1 MTQPTIDTTQTL
13 LVGIE
18 MRLPP
23 QSRELKQVSQ
33 QAETKANAKSGTTT
47 SSLHYWK
54 WEEES
59 IKTFTKGKNK
69 GKTKSSIVKFDGLE
83 TLRSFQS
90 SYKNALE
97 HYARF
102 PFATGAKL
110 LPAALAEPFFKTK
123 EQYEKQLPE
132 VWKKW
137 AYDEYPS
144 LASNAPSRMGA
155 FYSGED
161 FPTLDAC
168 FEAFQCEVTVIPLAS
183 ADQWQRIALLAPD
196 LASAQQKLTDE
207 AYGKGM
213 KEAHEKLWAQ
223 VMEPIQHA
231 VDTLSKDKTKIYD
244 SLVGN
249 IISIV
254 DLVPAY
260 NNVFKDSKLT
270 ELAEQAKKAFSEI
283 KPDDLRASQEAKAA
297 MLESAKNIVNTFKP
311 YARKLAV

>member
-1 MTQPTIDTTQTL
+1 
-13 LVGIE
+13 

-23 QSRELKQVSQ
+23 QSRELKQVAT
-33 QAETKANAKSGTTT
+33 QAESKAHAAAGTTRA
-47 SSLHYWK
+47 SLHYWR
-54 WEEES
+54 WEETS
-59 IKTFTKGKNK
+59 STTFSKGKNK
-69 GKTKSSIVKFDGLE
+69 GQTKSSLVKRDGLE
-83 TLRSFQS
+83 TLKSFQS
-90 SYKNALE
+90 SFKAALE

-137 AYDEYPS
+137 AYDEYPD
-144 LASNAPSRMGA
+144 LAKNAPNRMGT

-161 FPTLDAC
+161 FPTLDVC
-168 FEAFQCEVTVIPLAS
+168 FESFQCEVTVIPLAS

-196 LASAQQKLTDE
+196 LAATQQQLTDQ
-207 AYGKGM
+207 AYSKGM

-254 DLVPAY
+254 DLIPAY
-260 NNVFKDSKLT
+260 NNVFKDDHLSQ
-270 ELAEQAKKAFSEI
+270 LAEQAKKAFSEI
-283 KPDDLRASQEAKAA
+283 KPDDLRSSVEAKAA

>member
-1 MTQPTIDTTQTL
+1 MTNNNTIDTTQTL

-18 MRLPP
+18 MGLPR
-23 QSRELKQVSQ
+23 QSRELKQVAA
-33 QAETKANAKSGTTT
+33 QAETKAKAAAGTTRA
-47 SSLHYWK
+47 SLHYWK
-54 WEEES
+54 WQEGN
-59 IKTFTKGKNK
+59 TKH
-69 GKTKSSIVKFDGLE
+69 DGLAALKE
-83 TLRSFQS
+83 FQTA
-90 SYKNALE
+90 YKAALE
-97 HYARF
+97 HFARF

-110 LPAALAEPFFKTK
+110 LPAALAENFFKVK
-123 EQYEKQLPE
+123 EQYDKQRPDI
-132 VWKKW
+132 WKHW
-137 AYDEYPS
+137 AYEVYPE
-144 LASNAPSRMGA
+144 LAKQAPLRMGS

-161 FPTLDAC
+161 FPTLDECLESFRA
-168 FEAFQCEVTVIPLAS
+168 EVTVIPLAS